1 MKKLLSLLVML
12 AVAATAIA
20 QSFTSGEFKFTVTKA
35 PSGNV
40 RGEVTITGASDPSTI
55 SMNLQIQPYTI
66 YNGSYY
72 NITAIAKD
80 AFMNNT
86 RLVTV
91 RLPYGVKFIGSFAF
105 QNCTKLTTISV
116 PSSVESFGERAF
128 SGCTALKNYYSA
140 QYNQSKVT
148 YGAFVFP
155 NNSGMKAYFPNITIV
170 TDPRLSM
177 FTIENSVEAY
187 DMYMVDGTVSVVD
200 VPATTAGANHKC
212 MVVGFNP
219 NATLVRDGAY
229 VPTNAISSPTGYDHK
244 FEYTSIAN
252 RAFYKSNATKID
264 LTNLTSVTV
273 IYAQAFQEC
282 AASEITLPKNCTEI
296 GNYAFQGCS
305 KLKTIKVAEGNTA
318 LRVYDGILYGKDEVI
333 CAPMLSSTVI
343 ARLLPVSTIR
353 SYAFEHLGNLID
365 IHLPYG
371 VKTIESRAFVN
382 TTLHSL
388 IIPSSVTTFGTN
400 WMYDCKFGI
409 NSAYFILNQ
418 SADNISGTTSGNT
431 WISHLYG
438 STTNLYVP
446 REAASA
452 YKKNSSWA
460 RFNINPDYTCAYDFR
475 DNDFNH
481 YTVTSNQPTTINGTY
496 YDGTVMAVH
505 GSGEGVRKLTSRS
518 LDHVYDNN
526 KNYAVTRIDADT
538 YRGYSVEDLT
548 LGNTVSSF
556 ATDALSNAANLKN
569 VTLLNTGSVRWDGKF
584 FGNNASGF
592 TFWVRNDAFNGF
604 YTSALKNWD
613 MGEGMS
619 GIDFLAPYIQSTYDN
634 TTFSCAVPV
643 TFNGS
648 GLNAYYVTSGIGNT
662 LVNSR
667 IINVAAGTGVV
678 ATGIQNGEIYRLPRV
693 TSGSNPLRNLL
704 VGVPGTKV
712 DVYGESGGYI
722 WNPSSKKFVRP
733 RHSGNYALSG
743 TSYLKIPS
751 ALQEGYNEYFLD
763 LWPAPSKKG
772 DVDGNGVVDIT
783 DANIIINI
791 ILGKESASQYA
802 GRADVDGNNVV
813 DITDA
818 NIVLNIILGK

>member
-1 MKKLLSLLVML
+1 MKKFGSLLLML
-12 AVAATAIA
+12 AVAITAIA
-20 QSFTSGEFKFTVTKA
+20 QSFTTGEFKFTVTKA

-40 RGEVTITGASDPSTI
+40 RGEVTITGASDPATI
-55 SMNLQIQPYTI
+55 SSNLQIQPYTI

-91 RLPYGVKFIGSFAF
+91 RLPYGVKSIGSFAF

-116 PSSVESFGERAF
+116 PSSVVSFGERAF
-128 SGCTALKNYYSA
+128 SGCTSLKNYYSA

-148 YGAFVFP
+148 YGAYVFP

-200 VPATTAGANHKC
+200 EPATTAGANHKC

-296 GNYAFQGCS
+296 GNYAFRGS
-305 KLKTIKVAEGNTA
+305 SNLETIKVAEGNTA
-318 LRVYDGILYGKDEVI
+318 LKVHDGILYGKDEVI
-333 CAPMLSSTVI
+333 CAPMQVSTYN
-343 ARLLPVSTIR
+343 AALLPVSTIR
-353 SYAFEHLGNLID
+353 SYAFEHLSHLID
-365 IHLPYG
+365 IKVSYG
-371 VKTIESRAFVN
+371 VKTIEDHAFEN
-382 TTLHSL
+382 TILRSL
-388 IIPSSVTTFGTN
+388 MIPSSVTTFGTN
-400 WMYDCKFGI
+400 WMYDCKFGT
-409 NSAYFILNQ
+409 SSYFILNQ

-431 WISHLYG
+431 EIMYDK
-438 STTNLYVP
+438 TTLYVP

-475 DNDFNH
+475 VADVIY
-481 YTVTSNQPTTINGTY
+481 YTVTSDQPTTINGANY
-496 YDGTVMAVH
+496 AGTVMAVH
-505 GSGEGVRKLTSRS
+505 GIGDQGHKLTSRS
-518 LDHVYDNN
+518 LDYVIANS
-526 KNYAVTRIDADT
+526 KKYAVTRIDTDAF
-538 YRGYSVEDLT
+538 RGTSVTDIELA
-548 LGNTVSSF
+548 NTVSSF

-569 VTLLNTGSVRWDGKF
+569 VTLLNTGAVSWDGKF

-613 MGEGMS
+613 MGGGKT

-648 GLNAYYVTSGIGNT
+648 GLNAYYVTSGTGNT
-662 LVNSR
+662 LNTTA
-667 IINVAAGTGVV
+667 ITNVAAGTGVV
-678 ATGIQNGEIYRLPRV
+678 ATGIKNGEIYRLPRV

-704 VGVPGTKV
+704 VGVPDTKV

-733 RHSGNYALSG
+733 SHSGNYALSG
-743 TSYLKIPS
+743 SSYLKIPS